1 MPDHNTSR
9 DGDAE
14 LRRIAHALVAEA
26 PPAPASLPIPKPI
39 PRRASWSGRRLVP
52 AVAAAAVAVAAVGG
66 LLLSTTGD
74 APKTAHHSAVSPP
87 AQRLFLNGWPEE
99 VRADGSVVEVPTG
112 GIDRLGLDGMPQ
124 PLPGGRFVVLGV
136 RDVSAG
142 SSGEAPVLA
151 LTVVNA
157 DGTVEM
163 ERDVQRAGSA
173 VSLLAAVPN
182 AAILG
187 RHEGGGTRLV
197 MHDLQSGQERLV
209 AKTDLE
215 VSSVDVAGNR
225 LAVVGPYASGPSP
238 AGGCRLELID
248 LGSGHRTA
256 YQLPPACSETRGV
269 RVSPGG
275 EFAAVVYGV
284 VEAVAEPELR
294 LTIVDLADST
304 IHTDELLGHN
314 VDCPP
319 TQCPDIRPVDYLG
332 LAWADDETVRVALV
346 DLSADPGWNPEGHRV
361 PQKALIIETR
371 TVR

>member
-1 MPDHNTSR
+1 MLWRRSACGSGPSLCSRTGPTSAHGKSVSGWGSRRVRSDATSLVPAHAFGRFSMPDHDTSR

-26 PPAPASLPIPKPI
+26 PPAPASLPILKPI
-39 PRRASWSGRRLVP
+39 PRRASWYGRRLVP
-52 AVAAAAVAVAAVGG
+52 AVAAAAVAVAAAGG
-66 LLLSTTGD
+66 LHLSTAGD
-74 APKTAHHSAVSPP
+74 APKTADHSAASPP

-99 VRADGSVVEVPTG
+99 VLADGSVVEVPTD

-136 RDVSAG
+136 RDVSG

-163 ERDVQRAGSA
+163 EREAQRAGGA

-187 RHEGGGTRLV
+187 RYQGGGTRLV

-215 VSSVDVAGNR
+215 VSNADVAGNR
-225 LAVVGPYASGPSP
+225 LAVVGPHASGPSP
-238 AGGCRLELID
+238 AGGRRLELID
-248 LGSGHRTA
+248 WAAATA
-256 YQLPPACSETRGV
+256 RHTSCPQPARRREEYAYHPAASSPPS
-269 RVSPGG
+269 
-275 EFAAVVYGV
+275 
-284 VEAVAEPELR
+284 
-294 LTIVDLADST
+294 ST
-304 IHTDELLGHN
+304 ASWRRSRSRSCG
-314 VDCPP
+314 
-319 TQCPDIRPVDYLG
+319 
-332 LAWADDETVRVALV
+332 
-346 DLSADPGWNPEGHRV
+346 
-361 PQKALIIETR
+361 
-371 TVR
+371 

>member
-1 MPDHNTSR
+1 MPDHDTSR
-9 DGDAE
+9 EEDAE

-26 PPAPASLPIPKPI
+26 PPAPASLPVLKTG
-39 PRRASWSGRRLVP
+39 PRRANRYGRWLVP
-52 AVAAAAVAVAAVGG
+52 AIAAAAVAVAAAGALLISTVGE
-66 LLLSTTGD
+66 
-74 APKTAHHSAVSPP
+74 APKTAHHSAASPP

-124 PLPGGRFVVLGV
+124 PLPGGGFVVLGV
-136 RDVSAG
+136 RDVSAR
-142 SSGEAPVLA
+142 SPGEAPVHV

-157 DGTVEM
+157 DGTVEL
-163 ERDVQRAGSA
+163 EREVQQA
-173 VSLLAAVPN
+173 SLLAAVPN

-187 RHEGGGTRLV
+187 RYEGGDTRLV
-197 MHDLQSGQERLV
+197 IHDLQSGQERLI

-215 VSSVDVAGNR
+215 VSSADVAGNR

-238 AGGCRLELID
+238 TGGCRLYLID
-248 LGSGHRTA
+248 LVSGHRTA
-256 YQLPPACSETRGV
+256 YQLPPACWETRGV
-269 RVSPGG
+269 RVSPSG

-284 VEAVAEPELR
+284 VEAVPEPELR
-294 LTIVDLADST
+294 LTIVDLADPA
-304 IHTDELLGHN
+304 IHNDELLGHN

-346 DLSADPGWNPEGHRV
+346 DLNADAGRNPEGHRV
-361 PQKALIIETR
+361 PREALIIETR